1 MSSGLVAYV
10 FAVIM
15 GVSTGLNLEEI
26 LIKSIFGFIVIF
38 AGCFLL
44 LYSLEKAQLKERER
58 DKEIK
63 EGEKEVISM
72 DEETEEEN
80 DKEENIFSP
89 LEISVVEVEEA

>member
-1 MSSGLVAYV
+1 M
-10 FAVIM
+10 
-15 GVSTGLNLEEI
+15 
-26 LIKSIFGFIVIF
+26 
-38 AGCFLL
+38 FLL

-89 LEISVVEVEEA
+89 LEIPVVEVEEA